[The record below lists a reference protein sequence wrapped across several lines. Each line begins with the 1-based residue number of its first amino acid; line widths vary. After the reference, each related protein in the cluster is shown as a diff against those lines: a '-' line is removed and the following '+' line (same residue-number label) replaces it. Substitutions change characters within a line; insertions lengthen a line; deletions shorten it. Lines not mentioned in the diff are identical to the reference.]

1 MQFDLT
7 PARDVKLEFPP
18 TAEGR
23 LRRIV
28 FYTAAAIAVLC
39 GLAVVASLG
48 VAAVTI
54 IGQLLHIH

>member
-18 TAEGR
+18 TAEGY

-28 FYTAAAIAVLC
+28 FYIGAAIAGLC
-39 GLAVVASLG
+39 GLAVVASIG
-48 VAAVTI
+48 VAAAKI

>member
-18 TAEGR
+18 TAEGH

-28 FYTAAAIAVLC
+28 FYIGAGIAGLC
-39 GLAVVASLG
+39 GLAVIASIG
-48 VAAVTI
+48 VAAAKI